1 MRRMKMANIDK
12 QHVIESNK
20 LSGEQYFTSILQGA
34 YANGLLCDSDMENIQ
49 LQCIQ
54 LLANICERYSGGESS
69 SIRVEAAE
77 NIMKSNLYTIGLY
90 LKSLP
95 DVDFAANEIKKASVS
110 EMYQKGRKLINVR
123 LHSAKHIYNLVR
135 KNKLFTPNYSYNST
149 INEGIGSFFKAYD
162 PDYEAHE
169 TPASIDYQLCNPV
182 TNMIGIEFIL
192 KYLENLF
199 LENEFCRGFA
209 PEDIH
214 HMLYGYDKGYKD
226 LLINIFEQVLTAAL
240 GCSLANRNVVELDI
254 SAEEIRHLHYELSE
268 YDDCSLSLKLRKAA
282 GKMLEELNAD
292 SLPLKRYIERSMPKI
307 ITNILHAV
315 RMNTLNKTFISKA
328 LPDLKPRIRFLSG
341 TKMHDED
348 YRKLIDELLMC
359 RHSPDKLALIKE
371 KVKSFGDLEDLLFD
385 AQLSEE
391 ETDSVFDI
399 LEDVEIAALIRRH
412 PFRTDIQAVD
422 LSEGEMALRQ
432 YLKNYI
438 DRLPKGKQEEIF
450 EMADRLIDE

>member
-1 MRRMKMANIDK
+1 MASIEKIHIID
-12 QHVIESNK
+12 SNK
-20 LSGEQYFTSILQGA
+20 LSGEQYFTSILQEA

-54 LLANICERYSGGESS
+54 LLAYKCDRYSGGESS

-77 NIMKSNLYTIGLY
+77 SIMKSNLYTIGLY

-95 DVDFAANEIKKASVS
+95 DVDFTVNEIKKSSVS
-110 EMYQKGRKLINVR
+110 EMYQKGRKLINVKLR
-123 LHSAKHIYNLVR
+123 SAKHIYNLVR
-135 KNKLFTPNYSYNST
+135 NNKLVTPNYSYNST
-149 INEGIGSFFKAYD
+149 INEGIESFFKAYD

-169 TPASIDYQLCNPV
+169 TPASIDYQLCNTV
-182 TNMIGIEFIL
+182 TNLIGIEFIL

-199 LENEFCRGFA
+199 LENEFCRDFA
-209 PEDIH
+209 AEDIH
-214 HMLYGYDKGYKD
+214 HLLYGYDKGYKD

-240 GCSLANRNVVELDI
+240 GCSLANRSVVKLDI
-254 SAEEIRHLHYELSE
+254 SAEEIQHLHYELSE

-282 GKMLEELNAD
+282 GKVLEELNAD
-292 SLPLKRYIERSMPKI
+292 SLPLRRYIEKSLPKI

-315 RMNTLNKTFISKA
+315 RMNTLDKTFISKA

-348 YRKLIDELLMC
+348 YRKLIDELLIC
-359 RHSPDKLALIKE
+359 RHSSDKLALIKE
-371 KVKSFGDLEDLLFD
+371 KVKSFGDLEDLLLD
-385 AQLSEE
+385 AHLGEE
-391 ETDSVFDI
+391 ETASIFDI
-399 LEDVEIAALIRRH
+399 LGDVEIAALIMRH
-412 PFRTDIQAVD
+412 PFKADIQAVD
-422 LSEGEMALRQ
+422 LSEGEMALRL

-450 EMADRLIDE
+450 EKADRLIYE